1 MFLARKTVTFISSIH
16 INLNSAMHNLCYRA
30 RTNEN
35 LMIQVL
41 IQENLREKNC
51 NDSQVE
57 FVYLEVKK
65 MSDDDEQVLSFKNKQ
80 KRFGILAIVI
90 NA

>member
-1 MFLARKTVTFISSIH
+1 
-16 INLNSAMHNLCYRA
+16 MHNLSV
-30 RTNEN
+30 TEQGQTN

-51 NDSQVE
+51 NDSQVG